1 MFVDREIVQIEVMR
15 IRSIRMYN
23 VCFSNRPRDAHVGGA
38 VGGPNACGR
47 AKVTCFGYAG
57 PPYTLPTS
65 VATLDTYINKRIYV
79 MLIHVQLGLPE
90 HV

>member
-47 AKVTCFGYAG
+47 CNKTVYEMERVNGMSDVSYLTVPSNSRTFSLHTTYSVTNMV
-57 PPYTLPTS
+57 L
-65 VATLDTYINKRIYV
+65 
-79 MLIHVQLGLPE
+79 
-90 HV
+90 